1 LELGMTVA
9 YQVVIMLLLIVVGYF
24 CYKKALLTDE
34 GVKNLS
40 TLLLMV
46 VTPCILIDAYQRD
59 FEMAMV
65 KQFLIAAGVSVLI
78 HAIAIAGAQLV
89 FCKEKNDGNAKIQK
103 FAMIYSNCGFMGIPL
118 LNAALGSEGVFI
130 GSAYLAVF
138 NILYWTHGVFLY
150 TGDKKILLSKKAVLN
165 PGVLGMA
172 AGLLLFF
179 LQIRLPGVLGTAVAS
194 IADVNTPIAMLV
206 IGTFLA
212 KNDLLKAL
220 KNKNVYIVSALR
232 LIVVPL
238 VVILLL
244 KLLQIDEFTATAIL
258 LPAAAPAATVGSLFA
273 IRYKLDPVYA
283 SQIISIST
291 VLSIITIPLIAM
303 LGLWIL

>member
-1 LELGMTVA
+1 MGLGLTVA
-9 YQVVIMLLLIVVGYF
+9 YQVVIMLLLIIVGYF

-59 FEMAMV
+59 FEMALV
-65 KQFLIAAGVSVLI
+65 KQFLIAAGVSLLI
-78 HAIAIAGAQLV
+78 HAMAIVGAELV
-89 FCKEKNDGNAKIQK
+89 FRKEKNPGNAKIQK

-138 NILYWTHGVFLY
+138 NILYWTHGVYLY

-179 LQIRLPGVLGTAVAS
+179 FQIRLPGVIGTAVAS

-212 KNDLLKAL
+212 KNDLFKAL
-220 KNKNVYIVSALR
+220 KNGKVYIVSALR
-232 LIVVPL
+232 LIAVPL
-238 VVILLL
+238 VVVLVL
-244 KLLQIDEFTATAIL
+244 KLLHVDEFTATAIL

-291 VLSIITIPLIAM
+291 VLSILTIPFIAM
-303 LGLWIL
+303 LGIWVF